1 MTKQEA
7 AKLLSL
13 VKLSY
18 PASYRDIDAATANA
32 TVTMWA
38 MTFAD
43 VPYPIME
50 RAFDKH
56 RLISKYPPTVAEM
69 AEQLRKI
76 YFHAEETALL
86 HKSLGNDAMVQR
98 LLQVMACTAQ
108 FQRESSFPLMGR
120 KELSDGKMGSAG
132 ASGNRLG
139 LTDGL
144 PQLDASA
151 GSAG

>member
-38 MTFAD
+38 MTFPD
-43 VPYPIME
+43 VPYAIME
-50 RAFDKH
+50 RAFDSH
-56 RLISKYPPTVAEM
+56 RLGSKYPPTVAEM
-69 AEQLRKI
+69 AAQLRKI
-76 YFHAEETALL
+76 YYRAEETALL
-86 HKSLGNDAMVQR
+86 HRSLGNEAMVQR
-98 LLQVMACTAQ
+98 LRQVMACTAR
-108 FQRESSFPLMGR
+108 FERENAVLSGR
-120 KELSDGKMGSAG
+120 KELADGKMGSAG
-132 ASGNRLG
+132 ASGDRLG

-144 PQLDASA
+144 PQLDAA
-151 GSAG
+151 AACQR